1 VKELIPVSIVPQP
14 PVVVGL
20 DGTEASAA
28 ALTWAVAEAAAHHA
42 PLVVVHVL
50 DPRCSTAVYSRTGA
64 DAPGEQDD
72 ASVRVKELID
82 RADVGPVEQ
91 VFEIGVP
98 GRVLV
103 RFTREARLL
112 VLGHAADHR
121 RAGPEDRDL
130 GRAPALGSVARA
142 CVARAECPVVVVPEP
157 VAGRTAALAE
167 EPEYRAPLRGG
178 RAIYPFQ
185 GRIPVAHH

>member
-1 VKELIPVSIVPQP
+1 MSIVPEP

-28 ALTWAVAEAAAHHA
+28 ALAWAAAEAAAHRA

-50 DPRCSTAVYSRTGA
+50 DPRGSAAVYSRADT
-64 DAPGEQDD
+64 DAPAEQGNVL
-72 ASVRVKELID
+72 ARIKELID
-82 RADVGPVEQ
+82 EAEVGPVQQ

-98 GRVLV
+98 SRVLV
-103 RFTREARLL
+103 RLARGARIL
-112 VLGHAADHR
+112 VLGHAAHR
-121 RAGPEDRDL
+121 RPGHDGYDC
-130 GRAPALGSVARA
+130 GRVPALGTVARA

-157 VAGRTAALAE
+157 VVGKTAAHVE
-167 EPEYRAPLRGG
+167 EPEHYAPMRGA

-185 GRIPVAHH
+185 GRIPVAHQ

>member
-1 VKELIPVSIVPQP
+1 MSIVPES

-28 ALTWAVAEAAAHHA
+28 ALAWACAEATAHHV

-50 DPRCSTAVYSRTGA
+50 DPRASAAVYSHA
-64 DAPGEQDD
+64 DAEAHGEQGD
-72 ASVRVKELID
+72 APARIKELID
-82 RADVGPVEQ
+82 QADVGPVEQ

-98 GRVLV
+98 SRVLL
-103 RFTREARLL
+103 RLAREARML
-112 VLGHAADHR
+112 VLGHAAHHG
-121 RAGPEDRDL
+121 AGHEGYED
-130 GRAPALGSVARA
+130 GHAPTLGSVARA

-157 VAGRTAALAE
+157 LADKTAALAE
-167 EPEYRAPLRGG
+167 EPEHHAPLRGG